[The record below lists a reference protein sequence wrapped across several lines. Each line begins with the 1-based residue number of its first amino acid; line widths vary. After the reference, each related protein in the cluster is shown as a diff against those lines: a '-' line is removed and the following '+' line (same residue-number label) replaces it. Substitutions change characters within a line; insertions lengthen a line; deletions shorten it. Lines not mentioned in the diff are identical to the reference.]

1 MIRHAVAFGA
11 VASLAV
17 APLTAQVSAG
27 DITRT
32 AAPQGDANE
41 MGGGIGAALLIV
53 ALAGAG
59 MLFLLLTDDDDETP
73 VSP

>member
-17 APLTAQVSAG
+17 APLAAQVSAG

-32 AAPQGDANE
+32 AAPQSDASE
-41 MGGGIGAALLIV
+41 MGSGIGAALVIV
-53 ALAGAG
+53 ALAAAG
-59 MLFLLLTDDDDETP
+59 MLFLILTDDDDE
-73 VSP
+73 SPASP